1 LITTYPRLST
11 AVAMTMLGELNRV
24 DTTSELTARSATS
37 DPRAETYPTGIK
49 KSEADLA
56 RLRSVVV
63 DIAKQYGFP
72 STLAARGEAATLF
85 DREVSVALLAEMDL
99 LPADAGTEG
108 VWSFLTLVLLP
119 DVAFWRWPNPRGLS
133 DYERLIGKPRN
144 VFRRLWWRAYCLGSE
159 ASQHVFEDE
168 AVAIMERPTIGGD
181 PRLAQAIATNHLR
194 MVAADSTIPRTEL
207 LRQVAKRVRRL
218 SMVRTF
224 AALEDDE
231 LVDLI
236 QQSADDALA
245 ALRAERA
252 RTSGGH
258 VDV

>member
-1 LITTYPRLST
+1 LITTYPRLSA
-11 AVAMTMLGELNRV
+11 AVAMTILGELNHV
-24 DTTSELTARSATS
+24 ETTAELTARAATS
-37 DPRAETYPTGIK
+37 DPRAETYPTGLQRP
-49 KSEADLA
+49 EDDLA

-63 DIAKQYGFP
+63 DIAKQHGFP
-72 STLAARGEAATLF
+72 GTLAARGEAATKF

-99 LPADAGTEG
+99 LPADGGMEG

-119 DVAFWRWPNPRGLS
+119 DVALWRWPNPRGLP

-159 ASQHVFEDE
+159 ASQRVFEDE

-181 PRLAQAIATNHLR
+181 PRLAQVIASNHLR
-194 MVAADSTIPRTEL
+194 MVSTDSTIPRTEL

-218 SMVRTF
+218 SMVRT
-224 AALEDDE
+224 LGTLDDNE
-231 LVDLI
+231 LLHLVRQL
-236 QQSADDALA
+236 ADDALG
-245 ALRAERA
+245 ALRIERA